1 MKKQAD
7 IVKDQY
13 KFSKDQMNVNN
24 NNREDDVVT
33 EDDTETKNGNNKV
46 DDTSGESNITKEF
59 DVRLLNRLVLKA
71 LVAIL
76 TYIHWQ

>member
-1 MKKQAD
+1 
-7 IVKDQY
+7 
-13 KFSKDQMNVNN
+13 MNVNN

-76 TYIHWQ
+76 TYIH

>member
-1 MKKQAD
+1 
-7 IVKDQY
+7 
-13 KFSKDQMNVNN
+13 MNVNN

-76 TYIHWQ
+76 TNIH

>member
-1 MKKQAD
+1 
-7 IVKDQY
+7 
-13 KFSKDQMNVNN
+13 MNVNN

-33 EDDTETKNGNNKV
+33 ENDTETKNGNNKV

-76 TYIHWQ
+76 TYIH